1 MTTQFI
7 TQDQKKQIATLN
19 NNARN
24 ATKAMDA
31 KAMDAKAMDPKTID
45 TNKCCPCYNKDSTD
59 TRCFGLCYCFCRAK
73 NIDKELDI
81 HRCDICPNDLKEY
94 INGGYFNTENDELCT
109 VLCLPIKIPLF
120 FICLLGSACNN
131 CINCSFNTNRN
142 YLL

>member
-1 MTTQFI
+1 MTGGLSSLLYTELR
-7 TQDQKKQIATLN
+7 DKKQLIYSIGSFS
-19 NNARN
+19 
-24 ATKAMDA
+24 DS
-31 KAMDAKAMDPKTID
+31 TID
-45 TNKCCPCYNKDSTD
+45 IQEFGIQFNCKKNNKILDEC
-59 TRCFGLCYCFCRAK
+59 LK

-120 FICLLGSACNN
+120 FICILGSACNN

>member
-7 TQDQKKQIATLN
+7 TQDQKKQTVMMN

-31 KAMDAKAMDPKTID
+31 NTKPK
-45 TNKCCPCYNKDSTD
+45 KCCPCYNEDSTD

-73 NIDKELDI
+73 NIDKELDR

-94 INGGYFNTENDELCT
+94 KNSGYFNTENDELCT

-120 FICLLGSACNN
+120 FICILGSACNN
-131 CINCSFNTNRN
+131 CINCTFKTNRN